1 MPRGESPVL
10 DLGDQVPLQFL
21 TTDANGNLA
30 NAGVVT
36 LTITQ
41 PDNTTVGPFTVAPT
55 TVGTYVYTFAP
66 TLVGRHAVRWVATG
80 VNASTYS
87 DVLDVAPADPGGLI
101 SLADIKTH
109 LKITKPGD
117 DEVLRGFLA
126 ATTSLIE
133 DEVGPVLLRN
143 VVEVRP
149 LNATIVLSRA
159 PVVALTSVVAASYSG
174 VSTND
179 VTVYYLLDAAA
190 GLLTYV
196 PNINGY
202 GSLYGNTATVTYTAG
217 RPVIPAAIQL
227 AATLITQHMYETRRG
242 AGAVPVRGGGDLAP
256 MPGSGFLVPDRA
268 VEALSPFLRS
278 PRLG

>member
-1 MPRGESPVL
+1 VI
-10 DLGDQVPLQFL
+10 DLGDTAPLQFL
-21 TTDANGNLA
+21 TTDPNGNPA
-30 NAGVVT
+30 NAGTVT

-41 PDNTTVGPFTVAPT
+41 PDNSLAGPFTVAPT

-66 TLVGRHAVRWVATG
+66 TQVGRHALRWVATG
-80 VNASTYS
+80 VNVSTYS
-87 DVLDVAPADPGGLI
+87 DVFDVAPADAGGLI

-126 ATTSLIE
+126 STTTLIE
-133 DEVGPVLLRN
+133 DEVGPVLLRT
-143 VVEVRP
+143 VTEVRP
-149 LNATIVLSRA
+149 LAAAIVLTRA
-159 PVVALTSVVAASYSG
+159 PVVTLTSVIATSYSMVG
-174 VSTND
+174 TND
-179 VTVYYLLDAAA
+179 ITAYYLLDAPA
-190 GLLTYV
+190 GVLTYT
-196 PNINGY
+196 PNLNGY
-202 GSLYGNTATVTYTAG
+202 GALFGNTATVTYTAG

-242 AGAVPVRGGGDLAP
+242 AGAVPSRGGGDMMP